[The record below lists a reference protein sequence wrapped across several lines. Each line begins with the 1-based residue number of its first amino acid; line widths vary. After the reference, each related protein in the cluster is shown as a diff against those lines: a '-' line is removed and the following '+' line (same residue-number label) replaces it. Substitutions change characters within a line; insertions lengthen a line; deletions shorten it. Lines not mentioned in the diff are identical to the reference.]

1 MDKIDILMLFVWFHG
16 IAAGFFFGW
25 FLAKGYFL
33 KRVQVVEK

>member
-25 FLAKGYFL
+25 FLAKSYFL